1 MASHMTTPFY
11 LDIGFSMTEIGTVVK
26 LFGFWAT
33 LIGGFIGGLLLVRI
47 GVYRGLWIFGFLQGF
62 STAGFALL
70 ALMGHSIGGLAVVIA
85 VENLTGGMG
94 TAAYAAFMAG
104 LTNKRFTATQY
115 ALLSSFMGIPRV
127 ILTSPTGFMA
137 HSMGWMLFFIFC
149 ALIAIPGLL
158 LLRWLQSRGLTELPQ
173 TPVDGRLA

>member
-70 ALMGHSIGGLAVVIA
+70 AVMGHSIGGLAVVIA

-137 HSMGWMLFFIFC
+137 NSMGWMLFFIFC

-158 LLRWLQSRGLTELPQ
+158 LLRWLQSRGLTEQPQ
-173 TPVDGRLA
+173 TPVEGRLA